1 MNEKTKN
8 KKPLCGG
15 VIKHLYM
22 SHKLL
27 GGKLS
32 AKEFE
37 RMRTQSYKKPN
48 ERPKYRRIYH

>member
-1 MNEKTKN
+1 MREKTKN

-27 GGKLS
+27 GGKLT

-37 RMRTQSYKKPN
+37 LMLKES
-48 ERPKYRRIYH
+48 